1 MKKTQDKSVLADSP
15 APLQWEADVTAY
27 TKSQLEGK
35 QWHAKNSTAFAL
47 QSHCSGLV
55 VWVKFCKLI
64 MGSGEGPFPSE
75 PPLARS
81 PNLASEGGG
90 EGRGRPFPLVDL
102 SEPQAAVF
110 NLSRC
115 ASLRNVMLR

>member
-1 MKKTQDKSVLADSP
+1 MPWKECSVVEERLRFVARLLDGEAMTELCREFGISRKT
-15 APLQWEADVTAY
+15 
-27 TKSQLEGK
+27 
-35 QWHAKNSTAFAL
+35 
-47 QSHCSGLV
+47 V
-55 VWVKFCKLI
+55 VWAKFCKLI

-110 NLSRC
+110 NLSHC